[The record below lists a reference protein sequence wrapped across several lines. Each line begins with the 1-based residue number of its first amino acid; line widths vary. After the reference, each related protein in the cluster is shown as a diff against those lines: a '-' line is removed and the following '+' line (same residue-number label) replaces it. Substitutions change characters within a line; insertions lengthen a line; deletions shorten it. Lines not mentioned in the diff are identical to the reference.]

1 MYATASSGRGSGRDG
16 HPGTPDAS
24 SWQGARNNKS
34 RTPKRM
40 VIANLRHFLRSVCS
54 KHNLLQ
60 LLAGPA

>member
-1 MYATASSGRGSGRDG
+1 VYATASSGRGSARM
-16 HPGTPDAS
+16 PISTTPDAS
-24 SWQGARNNKS
+24 SWRGARNNKS